1 MRQKATT
8 VSGSVRV
15 CVALTSGAIFGM
27 AAQTTLHHYG
37 LDLGSVHHDL
47 VVWVA
52 RGRSALAWWAWW
64 TVMVTAFFVGPFSIA
79 VARFLAD
86 NWWLF
91 RGPRLLVSAMMVL
104 ALAVVG
110 HLNAAALP
118 LGVSAGA
125 ALGGLVVT
133 SAALLAALGA
143 LTLCATEVGAQP
155 PRLPALARGRAR
167 TVNLVAAPLPRPGGG
182 SVDSGF
188 PLRRLRRGHALAR
201 GWHRPRLPARFGRW
215 AIAAALVVVAFTA
228 ASAVSGGAVLLELF
242 GPAAIRQLVAG
253 APPPE
258 IVATG
263 SIERAGP
270 VALAMHPM
278 AMIAA
283 AAPHITAPMS
293 EDDLTFAKGY
303 ARRHAVLEAAG
314 LLVASAKTE
323 IKLPAKLSKRR
334 YAAALRLA
342 ATAYVHHRDARRTRD
357 RTTEERF
364 ANNRRD
370 GYRYDEVADHD
381 RRADRHRRSARNRHR
396 DRNHGYDRFARY
408 EPRGGSGF

>member
-1 MRQKATT
+1 
-8 VSGSVRV
+8 
-15 CVALTSGAIFGM
+15 M
-27 AAQTTLHHYG
+27 AA
-37 LDLGSVHHDL
+37 
-47 VVWVA
+47 
-52 RGRSALAWWAWW
+52 
-64 TVMVTAFFVGPFSIA
+64 PF
-79 VARFLAD
+79 
-86 NWWLF
+86 
-91 RGPRLLVSAMMVL
+91 
-104 ALAVVG
+104 
-110 HLNAAALP
+110 AA
-118 LGVSAGA
+118 G
-125 ALGGLVVT
+125 
-133 SAALLAALGA
+133 
-143 LTLCATEVGAQP
+143 
-155 PRLPALARGRAR
+155 
-167 TVNLVAAPLPRPGGG
+167 PGGG

-188 PLRRLRRGHALAR
+188 RCASCGAATLVHAAGIDRDCRRGSAS
-201 GWHRPRLPARFGRW
+201 W
-215 AIAAALVVVAFTA
+215 AIAAALVSWSRSRRHSVQV
-228 ASAVSGGAVLLELF
+228 GGGSTVLLELF

-278 AMIAA
+278 ATIAA

-357 RTTEERF
+357 RAADERF
-364 ANNRRD
+364 ADNRRD
-370 GYRYDEVADHD
+370 GFRYDEVADHD